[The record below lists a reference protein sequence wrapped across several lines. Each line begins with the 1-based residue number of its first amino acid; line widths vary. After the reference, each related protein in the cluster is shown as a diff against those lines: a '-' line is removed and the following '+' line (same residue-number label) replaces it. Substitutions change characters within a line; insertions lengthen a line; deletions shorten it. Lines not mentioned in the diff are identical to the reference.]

1 MSDSDESFQDL
12 VDLDTAKDL
21 GNMSDSSDTFAGE
34 SPMSEDMFSSD
45 SECGGTQTSGHIW
58 GDWQSMGQTEA
69 ASTFQA
75 ATSLPCVEEMPHSDD
90 DPVEFDPNCPAH
102 DTEFRGALSGTAEEI
117 SDILKTGPR
126 GEKRRRAQSIC
137 TVTSLVDQAPIAL
150 LQHALPPLLVRQ
162 LLLDAN
168 FAPGTRPKRLNY
180 EAGSRPTSLLF
191 KEYSKDTEIVGKRG
205 KGSHSSD
212 KVLSDRWHNS
222 GGSSGARDMTDGAKG
237 TPIVRRR
244 YGAVKQVRSG
254 ERKSGEIKGCYRY
267 HAYTLLECTTASDG
281 QVVVEE
287 LREVTLFHVMPKR
300 VERGRPSKEESQ
312 QPEDMWS
319 KYNPAWCTNARKE
332 LNEHNVNAHGG
343 IKTEQNAQ
351 NVTPTN
357 ATPPRSIGRSTSGA
371 TFEPPRSQSAYVTL
385 TDEGAVVKSG
395 AAPLV
400 VRAPPVE
407 IETEHGQG
415 PGCLVQFTSENS
427 GENLVIGAITTS
439 MDGRGVAL
447 HSAAGDIA
455 EWHPLRESTASST
468 LQAGEIVGI
477 HAAGRICRATAAAN
491 QCGIISRR
499 PMLVGSMPA
508 DPAAAGG
515 VVAYTGQVPIRV
527 RGAVKAGDPLV
538 PTGDGDGVAVAL
550 STFALEHPAATRF
563 LHVFVYT
570 FQR

>member
-1 MSDSDESFQDL
+1 
-12 VDLDTAKDL
+12 
-21 GNMSDSSDTFAGE
+21 
-34 SPMSEDMFSSD
+34 
-45 SECGGTQTSGHIW
+45 
-58 GDWQSMGQTEA
+58 
-69 ASTFQA
+69 
-75 ATSLPCVEEMPHSDD
+75 
-90 DPVEFDPNCPAH
+90 
-102 DTEFRGALSGTAEEI
+102 
-117 SDILKTGPR
+117 
-126 GEKRRRAQSIC
+126 
-137 TVTSLVDQAPIAL
+137 
-150 LQHALPPLLVRQ
+150 
-162 LLLDAN
+162 
-168 FAPGTRPKRLNY
+168 
-180 EAGSRPTSLLF
+180 
-191 KEYSKDTEIVGKRG
+191 
-205 KGSHSSD
+205 
-212 KVLSDRWHNS
+212 
-222 GGSSGARDMTDGAKG
+222 MTDGAKG

-550 STFALEHPAATRF
+550 STFALEHPAATRVAIVGIA
-563 LHVFVYT
+563 LDDAAAGRVGEERTNLANDLVMVSVVPPSLGWLIGSLAISAGPPQPRQPQVSDGDVMDLLRRMERVEVLAAATAATAVAATGNSTEMDGLPLIAKAVRDVYCRFRT
-570 FQR
+570 DPSEDDTNGLGAWAMRRSRQIGSPRKDSKAGHGRDSASAPAVGTTEYLTRRTTEWQRTMIGKFRPTRPTASWLVQYDRIHRRQLAAHFNGGEEFAGLMRAED